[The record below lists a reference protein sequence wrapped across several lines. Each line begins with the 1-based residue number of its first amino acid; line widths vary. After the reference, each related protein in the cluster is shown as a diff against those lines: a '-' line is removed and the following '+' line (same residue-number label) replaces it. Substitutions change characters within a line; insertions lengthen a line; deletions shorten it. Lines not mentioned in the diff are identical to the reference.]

1 MKCMLSS
8 KEMISHWDELT
19 YLDADQR
26 DDDLFQSLGM
36 LAGHRLL

>member
-1 MKCMLSS
+1 MVNS
-8 KEMISHWDELT
+8 KEIIDRWDELT

-36 LAGHRLL
+36 LAGHRLLQEL